1 MELLDSYAGP
11 KAHKIQTQITLQNSQ
26 HFYSNG
32 ARIAINSPSARQEET
47 KDDISF
53 RSKVS
58 VKTPSVTSKATSQI
72 SYKSSMTTP
81 STKDRMVQL
90 QMELEAEKQK
100 RAAAEAEV
108 MRLTH
113 RE

>member
-26 HFYSNG
+26 HFYG